1 MIVPMK
7 RLTLVA
13 LKADEEAILQALQR
27 TGTVEVISQADVSD
41 EKTGDEQLLSQ
52 VQRFESAAQLLKRYG
67 EKPPM
72 GPKPEMSAEELFAS
86 MPESVALMERT
97 EELDKTLAAARSEI
111 EKKETLIE
119 TLLPWERLDARI
131 EDIHAT
137 RSVRYAVG
145 FCPFVRWNR
154 WKRQALLWKRS
165 PARGRRRC
173 LWPLPLPN
181 TMKCSAR

>member
-41 EKTGDEQLLSQ
+41 DKTGDEQLLSQ

-119 TLLPWERLDARI
+119 TLLPWERRA
-131 EDIHAT
+131 A
-137 RSVRYAVG
+137 SVMPWA